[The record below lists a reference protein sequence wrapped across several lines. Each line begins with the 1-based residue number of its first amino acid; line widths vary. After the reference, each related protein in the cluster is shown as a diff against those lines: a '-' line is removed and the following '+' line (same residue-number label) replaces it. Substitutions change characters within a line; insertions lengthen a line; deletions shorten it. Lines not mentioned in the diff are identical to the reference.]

1 MALDGDARGPTIVKQ
16 FKQLQLPQRL
26 VLTGANVSPQFL
38 QGTCGDVN
46 GAIVNSFLATAWTFL
61 PKTNPVRK
69 EAALL
74 RSILKRPVS
83 NFDGDAAGAL
93 WAYKA
98 AIERGGATASRHQ
111 RRARDEAARA
121 RDAGG
126 QDLPLANEPPG
137 PPARLDVGRED
148 PELPGQA
155 ALRPGLHEEEVAMR
169 APQTL
174 VARRLR
180 RS

>member
-1 MALDGDARGPTIVKQ
+1 M
-16 FKQLQLPQRL
+16 
-26 VLTGANVSPQFL
+26 LTGANVSPQFL

-61 PKTNPVRK
+61 PKTNPVRAQ
-69 EAALL
+69 AALL

-98 AIERGGATASRHQ
+98 AIERGSATREGINNALETRLRGLVTPAGRSSSRERTIRASSSTRCGSDGS
-111 RRARDEAARA
+111 R
-121 RDAGG
+121 
-126 QDLPLANEPPG
+126 
-137 PPARLDVGRED
+137 
-148 PELPGQA
+148 LPGQA
-155 ALRPGLHEEEVAMR
+155 ALRRGLHEEEVAMR

-174 VARRLR
+174 DARRLR